1 MVGRTAVL
9 RAQRFSVF
17 VRSGSAI
24 WQALTLAT
32 TGGKRRATFGSWA
45 LRHALFF
52 GVCCALAACAL
63 DESVG
68 EEPEVIEVL
77 VTETAVFPTSPP
89 APQPTSQPTS
99 QPTVQPTPTPTPFAP
114 PDIHYLQAAVEAALA
129 DFGGVSSYL
138 IMDLA
143 SGEQISRNADVAI
156 AGSSLIK
163 LALLIETFR
172 ALERPPDIE
181 QTKLLTQTTTVSS
194 NFAANLLLRDVVGGG
209 DIFVGADRLT
219 ESMRRLGLFN
229 TFITV
234 PYDMEPPDGRL
245 QTYLTPANQRQDAT
259 TRPDPFR
266 QSTIADLAAL
276 IEMMYWCA
284 EGENGRL
291 RQTYPDTIT
300 PAECQLMLDLLSENN
315 LARLLER
322 GLPDDV
328 PIAHKVGWIDDTH
341 GNVALVFGPERHYLV
356 AMALYEP
363 GWLEWDRSA
372 PLFEAVSRLAYAHFN
387 RPDAYPPE
395 VLARPPDVPPS
406 PTPAPTPAYPQAIVF
421 GTRGVGLTLRAAPGG
436 EAITILPEG
445 TVVSLLDTP
454 PQSHTGL
461 TWRKI
466 AAPTGEEGWVG
477 EMFLTFGD

>member
-1 MVGRTAVL
+1 VEIGGLFGKIRGMNGL
-9 RAQRFSVF
+9 RWLL
-17 VRSGSAI
+17 GLI
-24 WQALTLAT
+24 CLW
-32 TGGKRRATFGSWA
+32 
-45 LRHALFF
+45 
-52 GVCCALAACAL
+52 ALAACAADADAPL
-63 DESVG
+63 VA
-68 EEPEVIEVL
+68 EVV
-77 VTETAVFPTSPP
+77 ETATATAQRAVPPTI
-89 APQPTSQPTS
+89 QPTPSNPT
-99 QPTVQPTPTPTPFAP
+99 PQPTPTPTPFTP

-138 IMDLA
+138 IMDLT

-172 ALERPPDIE
+172 VLERPPDIE

-194 NFAANLLLRDVVGGG
+194 NFAANLLLRDVVGSG
-209 DIFVGADRLT
+209 DIFAGADRLT

-245 QTYLTPANQRQDAT
+245 QTYLTPANQRQDIT

-276 IEMMYWCA
+276 AEMIYWCA

-300 PAECQLMLDLLSENN
+300 QAECQTMLDLLSENN

-341 GNVALVFGPERHYLV
+341 GNVALVFGPERNYLV

-363 GWLEWDRSA
+363 GWLEWERSA

-395 VLARPPDVPPS
+395 VLAQPPDVPPT

-421 GTRGVGLTLRAAPGG
+421 GTRGVGLTLRVAPGG
-436 EAITILPEG
+436 AEIAVLPEG
-445 TVVSLLDTP
+445 TVVSLLDAP
-454 PQSHTGL
+454 PQSHAGL

-466 AAPTGEEGWVG
+466 AAPDGAEGWVG